1 MQILLRG
8 ANTEELKK
16 IKQVMNY
23 TVFAAYRLVL
33 ETSFFEDQRLILNNK
48 NSSKEEVF
56 EDQRLILNNKNSSK
70 EEVSVTRKVGPSP
83 LGSVQEST
91 DGVPVT
97 ISSTNFNA
105 LNPLEK
111 NFPNELR
118 EGSVIYYDSNQA
130 LPSEGLASAVP
141 ESPRRFIDIFHYHN
155 IYLPVTASQEATD
168 HQIEDR
174 PQYNEGTASNGI
186 HISPNVGVPIGSD
199 ENVDHLRD
207 PREQASSETNQQMTL
222 DDPSVS
228 EKHEQSLE
236 NIKHS
241 TSYNNG
247 DKTSDIDEVD
257 DVLES
262 QSILILLS
270 SQCITKQ
277 VICEQSR
284 LSRIRYYGNFDVSL
298 GRYLQDILQKQVTL
312 LSF

>member
-1 MQILLRG
+1 MVIPFVLQILLRG

-48 NSSKEEVF
+48 NSSKEEV
-56 EDQRLILNNKNSSK
+56 SA
-70 EEVSVTRKVGPSP
+70 TRKAGPSS

-91 DGVPVT
+91 DGVPVS
-97 ISSTNFNA
+97 ISSTNFSA
-105 LNPLEK
+105 LNSLEK

-130 LPSEGLASAVP
+130 LPSEGPVPAVSEP
-141 ESPRRFIDIFHYHN
+141 PRRFIDIFRYRN

-174 PQYNEGTASNGI
+174 PQYNEGMASDGI
-186 HISPNVGVPIGSD
+186 DMSPNVGVPIGSG
-199 ENVDHLRD
+199 ENVDHLSD
-207 PREQASSETNQQMTL
+207 PQEQASSETNQQMTL
-222 DDPSVS
+222 DDPWVS
-228 EKHEQSLE
+228 EKHGQSLG
-236 NIKHS
+236 NIKQS

-247 DKTSDIDEVD
+247 DMTSDID